1 MQPLRLSFGAYLTQN
16 KLEEII
22 KKFDDMMTITKQ
34 DVSLSGSRNCI
45 LRLQDKR
52 LCQDFAKQFKLQNR
66 ETNLN
71 E

>member
-1 MQPLRLSFGAYLTQN
+1 MQPLRLKFANHLTQN

-22 KKFDDMMTITKQ
+22 KKFGDMKEITGQ

-52 LCQDFAKQFKLQNR
+52 LCQDFAKQYKLQNR
-66 ETNLN
+66 ETDLG

>member
-1 MQPLRLSFGAYLTQN
+1 MQPLRLSFAAYLTQN

-22 KKFDDMMTITKQ
+22 KKFDDVKTITKQ

-52 LCQDFAKQFKLQNR
+52 LCQDFAKLFKLQNR
-66 ETNLN
+66 ETNLT